1 VTVVCATCSHAER
14 EAIDRALAA
23 GNPSLRQLAA
33 RYGISTS
40 ALHRHRSKHLPGALV
55 EVAPA
60 EGADSALARL
70 EVLIPRVEKTLRR
83 AERDG
88 KATQVVTAARELRQC
103 LELVARLRGELRP
116 DPAVQV
122 NVLTSADW
130 VGLRGVILTA
140 LDPHPAA
147 RIAIA
152 DAIVELESGSCR
164 G

>member
-1 VTVVCATCSHAER
+1 
-14 EAIDRALAA
+14 
-23 GNPSLRQLAA
+23 
-33 RYGISTS
+33 
-40 ALHRHRSKHLPGALV
+40 
-55 EVAPA
+55 
-60 EGADSALARL
+60 
-70 EVLIPRVEKTLRR
+70 
-83 AERDG
+83 
-88 KATQVVTAARELRQC
+88 
-103 LELVARLRGELRP
+103 LVARLRGELRP

-130 VGLRGVILTA
+130 VGLREVILTA

>member
-1 VTVVCATCSHAER
+1 VTAICATCAHPEC

-23 GNPSLRQLAA
+23 GNPSLRRLSAS
-33 RYGISTS
+33 YGISTS

-60 EGADSALARL
+60 ETADSAPARL
-70 EVLIPRVEKTLRR
+70 EQLLPRVERLLRK
-83 AERDG
+83 AERTG
-88 KATQVVTAARELRQC
+88 KPAQAVAAAREIRLG
-103 LELVARLRGELRP
+103 LELVGRLRGELRP

-130 VGLRGVILTA
+130 VGLRGVILAA

-147 RIAIA
+147 RIAVA
-152 DAIVELESGSCR
+152 DAIGELEAGS
-164 G
+164 